1 MFNLFLLV
9 TIEQS
14 IIKAVYSHHV
24 ISSSTLVADGI
35 EHSTSCHL
43 CLMFYIRFEIR
54 VKQLRDD
61 PYTYTQLQLSAY
73 AIKIAMVGGL
83 QRQAYTSERDC
94 YASKSSGTGR

>member
-1 MFNLFLLV
+1 MGEEKDIGVFYIFNPILLV

-24 ISSSTLVADGI
+24 ISSSTLVPDGI

-61 PYTYTQLQLSAY
+61 PHIITPVEIIEDRLFL
-73 AIKIAMVGGL
+73 L
-83 QRQAYTSERDC
+83 CLNE
-94 YASKSSGTGR
+94 